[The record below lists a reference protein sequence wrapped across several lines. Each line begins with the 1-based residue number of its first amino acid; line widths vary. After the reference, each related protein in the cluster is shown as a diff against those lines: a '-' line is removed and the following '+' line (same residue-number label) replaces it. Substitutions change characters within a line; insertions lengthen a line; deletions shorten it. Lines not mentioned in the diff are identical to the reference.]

1 MSGNG
6 GDKTFWE
13 HLDELRGVL
22 VRIIV
27 AMTAVGV
34 VAFCCKE
41 WLFTLVF
48 APKEPWFITNRIIAK
63 LTHSSFEM
71 GLVNLELAQQFI
83 VHIKMS
89 LWMGLLLVM
98 PYVVYLLFHFVAPA
112 LYKEERR
119 FAIRAGVGG
128 YLLFM
133 LGVAVS
139 YFVIFPLTFRF
150 LADYQVSDTVSNVIS
165 LSSYISTLLVM
176 CLVMGVVFELPV
188 VSWLLAK
195 MGVLRAELMT
205 RYRRHAI
212 VVILIAAAII
222 TPTGDPFTLSLVA
235 LPIYLLYEFSV
246 LLVRRTAKGE
256 VSLNS

>member
-1 MSGNG
+1 MSSNG

-22 VRIIV
+22 VRIV
-27 AMTAVGV
+27 LAMTAVGI

-41 WLFTLVF
+41 WLFAIIF
-48 APKEPWFITNRIIAK
+48 APKEPQFITNRIITH
-63 LTHSSFEM
+63 LTHSSFAM
-71 GLVNLELAQQFI
+71 DLINLELAQQFI

-89 LWMGLLLVM
+89 LWMGLLCVM

-112 LYKEERR
+112 LYRNERR

-150 LADYQVSDTVSNVIS
+150 LADYRVSDTVNNVIS
-165 LSSYISTLLVM
+165 LSSYINTLLVM
-176 CLVMGVVFELPV
+176 CVVMGVVFELPV

-195 MGVLRAELMT
+195 MGVLRAEFMT

-212 VVILIAAAII
+212 VAILIAAAII
-222 TPTGDPFTLSLVA
+222 TPTGDPFTLALVA

-246 LLVRRTAKGE
+246 LLVRRVARAE
-256 VSLNS
+256 R

>member
-1 MSGNG
+1 MSNNG

-27 AMTAVGV
+27 AMVTVGIM
-34 VAFCCKE
+34 AFCFKD
-41 WLFTLVF
+41 WLFAIVF
-48 APKEPWFITNRIIAK
+48 APKEPHFVTNRIIEH

-71 GLVNLELAQQFI
+71 ELINLELAQQFL

-89 LWMGLLLVM
+89 LWMGLLCVM
-98 PYVVYLLFHFVAPA
+98 PYVLYLLFHFVAPA
-112 LYKEERR
+112 LYREERR
-119 FAIRAGVGG
+119 FAIRAGIGG

-133 LGVAVS
+133 TGVAVS

-150 LADYQVSDTVSNVIS
+150 LANYQVSDTVSNVIS
-165 LSSYISTLLVM
+165 LTSYISTLLMM

-195 MGVLRAELMT
+195 MGVLRAELMM

-246 LLVRRTAKGE
+246 LLVRRTAKGAPS
-256 VSLNS
+256 VNT